1 MSLQKRFKSRYP
13 KANFADFKT
22 EDFFGKPN
30 IFFHNKAGDEETAV
44 FDDDGKDF
52 RSSIYFS
59 KEMKRQLGLA
69 PGFPLELTHNPNP
82 KLEIPAVPFNSE
94 TRESGA
100 LKDALVQQEIYVTP
114 SDKFKIKFRDIFTDT
129 VITHRSSH
137 ESRRWLA
144 GPNFEYFPQQLNF
157 AFFCATT
164 GCGLSRRI
172 LFEDKMRD
180 GKNDLT
186 DSELILPP
194 QVRSFFWFHVYF
206 TVRRILFELGGVQ
219 NSLPLPG
226 DSAFSQTENKYDIP
240 SFERI
245 CAEFGIS
252 PNADFRFTRGSNHDL
267 GSVFEYFTN
276 SGYIKTPFKYPS
288 KETKF
293 EDEGGRASDGNL
305 VPYIENTEARNQYEY
320 FLCPVSHGLTSA
332 GLSRINQSI
341 ESFCY
346 AILGSQ
352 VDARSSI
359 SGSQGSAI
367 ETQRQFLS
375 MVEDAIRNPDI
386 SKSVQRFQ
394 LAIESAKVRLDLAI
408 SPGLWLLPSKMVV
421 NTESVVG
428 YNNKLKK
435 ATSFMRIGV
444 NSDLNIPVRRS
455 APKHNFGSGA
465 VKLPHSGVET
475 QETKETRVPKSDS
488 EAGVKL
494 RTKEKQVPKSDSD
507 NKREASE
514 AAGEASDSKAGA
526 KLRTHCFNFA
536 RDQFE
541 CFDYCRRWVS
551 LVSFQMN
558 LSLLFGAFD
567 LLLSRSDYARTNTGW
582 LNFQKIIH
590 PVFIFNESTIPSE
603 GLWPEPSSEL
613 YEFATLRL
621 FASFVYDFVAI
632 KSPLNLTSLNK
643 FEIPRGRHA
652 NR

>member
-1 MSLQKRFKSRYP
+1 MSLQKRFKARYP

-22 EDFFGKPN
+22 DFFGKPN
-30 IFFHNKAGDEETAV
+30 IFFHSEAHKAGDSEAGDEGTTV

-82 KLEIPAVPFNSE
+82 KLKIPAVPFNSE
-94 TRESGA
+94 T
-100 LKDALVQQEIYVTP
+100 LNTIKDNLVQQEIYVTP
-114 SDKFKIKFRDIFTDT
+114 SEKFKIKFRDIFTDT

-144 GPNFEYFPQQLNF
+144 GPNFEYWPQTLNF

-164 GCGLSRRI
+164 GCGVSRRI

-186 DSELILPP
+186 DSELKLPP

-219 NSLPLPG
+219 NSPPLPG
-226 DSAFSQTENKYDIP
+226 DTAFSQTENKYDIP

-252 PNADFRFTRGSNHDL
+252 PNADFRFTRGDNHGL

-276 SGYIKTPFKYPS
+276 SGYTKTPFKYPS

-352 VDARSSI
+352 VDVRSSI
-359 SGSQGSAI
+359 AGFQGSAI

-435 ATSFMRIGV
+435 ATS
-444 NSDLNIPVRRS
+444 L
-455 APKHNFGSGA
+455 
-465 VKLPHSGVET
+465 
-475 QETKETRVPKSDS
+475 
-488 EAGVKL
+488 
-494 RTKEKQVPKSDSD
+494 
-507 NKREASE
+507 
-514 AAGEASDSKAGA
+514 
-526 KLRTHCFNFA
+526 
-536 RDQFE
+536 
-541 CFDYCRRWVS
+541 
-551 LVSFQMN
+551 
-558 LSLLFGAFD
+558 
-567 LLLSRSDYARTNTGW
+567 
-582 LNFQKIIH
+582 
-590 PVFIFNESTIPSE
+590 
-603 GLWPEPSSEL
+603 
-613 YEFATLRL
+613 
-621 FASFVYDFVAI
+621 
-632 KSPLNLTSLNK
+632 
-643 FEIPRGRHA
+643 
-652 NR
+652 

>member
-94 TRESGA
+94 AGEAIETREAGGTGA

-114 SDKFKIKFRDIFTDT
+114 SDKFKIKFRDIFSDT
-129 VITHRSSH
+129 VITHISSH

-144 GPNFEYFPQQLNF
+144 GPNFEYYPQQLNF

-164 GCGLSRRI
+164 GCGVSRRI

-206 TVRRILFELGGVQ
+206 TVRRILFEL
-219 NSLPLPG
+219 PG
-226 DSAFSQTENKYDIP
+226 DPAFSQTENKYDIP

-252 PNADFRFTRGSNHDL
+252 PNADFRFTKGDNHGL

-276 SGYIKTPFKYPS
+276 SGYFKAPYEYPS

-352 VDARSSI
+352 VDVRSSI
-359 SGSQGSAI
+359 AGSQGSSI

-375 MVEDAIRNPDI
+375 MVEDAIRNPDLG
-386 SKSVQRFQ
+386 KSVQRFQ

-408 SPGLWLLPSKMVV
+408 SPGTWLLPSKMVV

-435 ATSFMRIGV
+435 ATSFMRIGI

-455 APKHNFGSGA
+455 TQKHNFGSGA

-475 QETKETRVPKSDS
+475 QETKETRLVKS
-488 EAGVKL
+488 E
-494 RTKEKQVPKSDSD
+494 TKEKQVPKSETIDS
-507 NKREASE
+507 K
-514 AAGEASDSKAGA
+514 AGEASETKTVSTSHETNLNVLIIVAGGLA
-526 KLRTHCFNFA
+526 WF
-536 RDQFE
+536 
-541 CFDYCRRWVS
+541 
-551 LVSFQMN
+551 
-558 LSLLFGAFD
+558 LF
-567 LLLSRSDYARTNTGW
+567 R
-582 LNFQKIIH
+582 
-590 PVFIFNESTIPSE
+590 
-603 GLWPEPSSEL
+603 
-613 YEFATLRL
+613 
-621 FASFVYDFVAI
+621 
-632 KSPLNLTSLNK
+632 
-643 FEIPRGRHA
+643 
-652 NR
+652 

>member
-1 MSLQKRFKSRYP
+1 MSLQKRFKARYP

-22 EDFFGKPN
+22 GDFFGEPN
-30 IFFHNKAGDEETAV
+30 IFFHNKAGDSEAGDEGTTV

-94 TRESGA
+94 AATGA
-100 LKDALVQQEIYVTP
+100 LKEALVQQEIYVTP
-114 SDKFKIKFRDIFTDT
+114 SEKFKIKFRDIFTDT

-144 GPNFEYFPQQLNF
+144 GPNFEYWPQTLNF
-157 AFFCATT
+157 AFFVATT
-164 GCGLSRRI
+164 GCGVSRRI

-186 DSELILPP
+186 DSELKLPP

-206 TVRRILFELGGVQ
+206 TVRRILFELGGPQ

-226 DSAFSQTENKYDIP
+226 DTAFSQTENKYDIP

-252 PNADFRFTRGSNHDL
+252 PNADFRFTRGDNHGL

-276 SGYIKTPFKYPS
+276 SGYTKTPFKYPS

-305 VPYIENTEARNQYEY
+305 VPYIQNTEARNQYEY

-352 VDARSSI
+352 VDVRSSI
-359 SGSQGSAI
+359 SGSQVSAI

-435 ATSFMRIGV
+435 ATTFMRIGI

-455 APKHNFGSGA
+455 ALKHNLGSRA

-475 QETKETRVPKSDS
+475 QNNNQENKATENPAKQQATATKNPATADAEPGKPEKAKTVSTS
-488 EAGVKL
+488 HENNLNVLIIIAGGL
-494 RTKEKQVPKSDSD
+494 
-507 NKREASE
+507 AW
-514 AAGEASDSKAGA
+514 
-526 KLRTHCFNFA
+526 F
-536 RDQFE
+536 
-541 CFDYCRRWVS
+541 
-551 LVSFQMN
+551 
-558 LSLLFGAFD
+558 LF
-567 LLLSRSDYARTNTGW
+567 R
-582 LNFQKIIH
+582 
-590 PVFIFNESTIPSE
+590 
-603 GLWPEPSSEL
+603 
-613 YEFATLRL
+613 
-621 FASFVYDFVAI
+621 
-632 KSPLNLTSLNK
+632 
-643 FEIPRGRHA
+643 
-652 NR
+652 

>member
-1 MSLQKRFKSRYP
+1 MSLQKRFKARYP

-30 IFFHNKAGDEETAV
+30 IFFREGDEGTTV

-52 RSSIYFS
+52 RLSIYFS

-94 TRESGA
+94 VSETGA
-100 LKDALVQQEIYVTP
+100 ALHTLKDALVQQEIYVTP
-114 SDKFKIKFRDIFTDT
+114 REKFKIKFRDIFTDT

-144 GPNFEYFPQQLNF
+144 GPNFEYWPQQLNF
-157 AFFCATT
+157 AFFIATT
-164 GCGLSRRI
+164 GCGVSRRI

-206 TVRRILFELGGVQ
+206 TVRRILFELGGPQ

-226 DSAFSQTENKYDIP
+226 DTAFSQTENKYDIP

-252 PNADFRFTRGSNHDL
+252 PNADFRFTRGDNHGL

-276 SGYIKTPFKYPS
+276 SGYTKTPFKYPS

-305 VPYIENTEARNQYEY
+305 VPYIQNTEARNQYEY

-352 VDARSSI
+352 VDVRSAI
-359 SGSQGSAI
+359 AGSQGSAI

-375 MVEDAIRNPDI
+375 MVEDAIRNPEI

-435 ATSFMRIGV
+435 ATTFMRIGV

-455 APKHNFGSGA
+455 APKHNLGSRA

-475 QETKETRVPKSDS
+475 RVVKSDS
-488 EAGVKL
+488 GARAKL
-494 RTKEKQVPKSDSD
+494 RTKEKQVAKSKTSDREFGDREYGDREYGDSGAGVT
-507 NKREASE
+507 KETSE
-514 AAGEASDSKAGA
+514 AGA
-526 KLRTHCFNFA
+526 KLRAKT
-536 RDQFE
+536 
-541 CFDYCRRWVS
+541 VS
-551 LVSFQMN
+551 TSHENN
-558 LSLLFGAFD
+558 LNVLIIVAGGLAWFLF
-567 LLLSRSDYARTNTGW
+567 R
-582 LNFQKIIH
+582 
-590 PVFIFNESTIPSE
+590 
-603 GLWPEPSSEL
+603 
-613 YEFATLRL
+613 
-621 FASFVYDFVAI
+621 
-632 KSPLNLTSLNK
+632 
-643 FEIPRGRHA
+643 
-652 NR
+652 

>member
-1 MSLQKRFKSRYP
+1 MSLQKRFKARYP

-22 EDFFGKPN
+22 GDFFGKPN
-30 IFFHNKAGDEETAV
+30 IFFQEGDEGTTV

-52 RSSIYFS
+52 RSSIRFS

-69 PGFPLELTHNPNP
+69 PGFPLELTYNPNP

-100 LKDALVQQEIYVTP
+100 LKDNLVQQEIYVTP
-114 SDKFKIKFRDIFTDT
+114 SEKFKINFRDIFTDT

-144 GPNFEYFPQQLNF
+144 GPNFEYWPQTLNF
-157 AFFCATT
+157 AFFIATT
-164 GCGLSRRI
+164 GCGVSRRI
-172 LFEDKMRD
+172 LFEDKMRE

-186 DSELILPP
+186 DSELKIPP

-206 TVRRILFELGGVQ
+206 TVRRILFELGGPQ

-226 DSAFSQTENKYDIP
+226 DTAFSQTENKYDIP
-240 SFERI
+240 SFKRI

-252 PNADFRFTRGSNHDL
+252 PNSDFRFTRGDNHGL
-267 GSVFEYFTN
+267 GSVFEYFSY
-276 SGYIKTPFKYPS
+276 SGYTKTPFKYPS

-293 EDEGGRASDGNL
+293 ADEGGRASDGNL

-320 FLCPVSHGLTSA
+320 FLYPVSHGLTSA

-352 VDARSSI
+352 VDVRSSI

-375 MVEDAIRNPDI
+375 MVEDAIRNPEI

-394 LAIESAKVRLDLAI
+394 LAIQSAKVRLDLAI

-435 ATSFMRIGV
+435 ATTFMRIGV

-455 APKHNFGSGA
+455 NQKHNLGSRA

-475 QETKETRVPKSDS
+475 QDS
-488 EAGVKL
+488 GAGAKL
-494 RTKEKQVPKSDSD
+494 RTKEKQVVKSRT
-507 NKREASE
+507 KETQV
-514 AAGEASDSKAGA
+514 SKSNSGAGA
-526 KLRTHCFNFA
+526 KHRTRET
-536 RDQFE
+536 RDSETGEAASETKTFSTSHE
-541 CFDYCRRWVS
+541 T
-551 LVSFQMN
+551 N
-558 LSLLFGAFD
+558 LNILIIVAGGLAWFLF
-567 LLLSRSDYARTNTGW
+567 R
-582 LNFQKIIH
+582 
-590 PVFIFNESTIPSE
+590 
-603 GLWPEPSSEL
+603 
-613 YEFATLRL
+613 
-621 FASFVYDFVAI
+621 
-632 KSPLNLTSLNK
+632 
-643 FEIPRGRHA
+643 
-652 NR
+652 

>member
-1 MSLQKRFKSRYP
+1 MSLQKRFKARYP

-22 EDFFGKPN
+22 GDFFGKPN
-30 IFFHNKAGDEETAV
+30 IFFHNKAGEGTTV

-82 KLEIPAVPFNSE
+82 KLEIPAVPFHSK
-94 TRESGA
+94 TRET
-100 LKDALVQQEIYVTP
+100 LNTIKDNLVQQEIYVTP
-114 SDKFKIKFRDIFTDT
+114 SEKFKINFRDIFTDT

-144 GPNFEYFPQQLNF
+144 GPNFEYWPQTLNF
-157 AFFCATT
+157 AFFIATT
-164 GCGLSRRI
+164 GCGVSRRI

-186 DSELILPP
+186 DSELKLPP

-206 TVRRILFELGGVQ
+206 TVRRILFELGGPQ

-226 DSAFSQTENKYDIP
+226 DTAFSQTENKYDIP

-252 PNADFRFTRGSNHDL
+252 PNADFRFTRGDNHGL
-267 GSVFEYFTN
+267 GSVFEYFSY
-276 SGYIKTPFKYPS
+276 SGYTKTPFKYPS

-352 VDARSSI
+352 VDVRSSI

-455 APKHNFGSGA
+455 ALKHNLGSRA

-475 QETKETRVPKSDS
+475 QETKEKQVVKSNS
-488 EAGVKL
+488 GAGAKH
-494 RTKEKQVPKSDSD
+494 RTKETQVPKSKTSETRDS
-507 NKREASE
+507 ETGE
-514 AAGEASDSKAGA
+514 AA
-526 KLRTHCFNFA
+526 
-536 RDQFE
+536 
-541 CFDYCRRWVS
+541 
-551 LVSFQMN
+551 
-558 LSLLFGAFD
+558 
-567 LLLSRSDYARTNTGW
+567 
-582 LNFQKIIH
+582 
-590 PVFIFNESTIPSE
+590 NETRE
-603 GLWPEPSSEL
+603 SSETKTVSTSHETNL
-613 YEFATLRL
+613 NVLIIVAGGLAWFL
-621 FASFVYDFVAI
+621 F
-632 KSPLNLTSLNK
+632 
-643 FEIPRGRHA
+643 R
-652 NR
+652 

>member
-1 MSLQKRFKSRYP
+1 MSLQKRFKTRYP

-30 IFFHNKAGDEETAV
+30 IFFREGDSEAGYEETAV

-82 KLEIPAVPFNSE
+82 KLEIPAVPFHSDNSDSE
-94 TRESGA
+94 AGEAAGA

-114 SDKFKIKFRDIFTDT
+114 SDKFKIKFRDIFSDT
-129 VITHRSSH
+129 MITHRSSH

-144 GPNFEYFPQQLNF
+144 GPNFEYYPQQLNF
-157 AFFCATT
+157 AFYCATT
-164 GCGLSRRI
+164 GCGVSQRI

-194 QVRSFFWFHVYF
+194 QVRNFFWFHVYF

-219 NSLPLPG
+219 NSLALPG

-240 SFERI
+240 SFNRI

-252 PNADFRFTRGSNHDL
+252 PNADFRFTKGNNHGL
-267 GSVFEYFTN
+267 GSVFKSFTY
-276 SGYIKTPFKYPS
+276 SGYFKTPSKYPD
-288 KETKF
+288 KTAKF

-320 FLCPVSHGLTSA
+320 FLCPISHGLTSA

-341 ESFCY
+341 ESFCF

-352 VDARSSI
+352 VNVRSSI
-359 SGSQGSAI
+359 AGSQGSSI
-367 ETQRQFLS
+367 ETQREFLS
-375 MVEDAIRNPDI
+375 LVEDAIRNPDLG
-386 SKSVQRFQ
+386 KSVQRFQ
-394 LAIESAKVRLDLAI
+394 LAIESARVRLDLAI
-408 SPGLWLLPSKMVV
+408 SPGTWLLPSKMVV

-435 ATSFMRIGV
+435 ATSFMKIGV

-455 APKHNFGSGA
+455 TPKHNFGPGA

-475 QETKETRVPKSDS
+475 RNNYQETKETRVVKSEKSDS
-488 EAGVKL
+488 EAGV
-494 RTKEKQVPKSDSD
+494 
-507 NKREASE
+507 ASE
-514 AAGEASDSKAGA
+514 AKTVSTSHETNLNVLIIIAGGIAW
-526 KLRTHCFNFA
+526 F
-536 RDQFE
+536 
-541 CFDYCRRWVS
+541 
-551 LVSFQMN
+551 
-558 LSLLFGAFD
+558 LF
-567 LLLSRSDYARTNTGW
+567 R
-582 LNFQKIIH
+582 
-590 PVFIFNESTIPSE
+590 
-603 GLWPEPSSEL
+603 
-613 YEFATLRL
+613 
-621 FASFVYDFVAI
+621 
-632 KSPLNLTSLNK
+632 
-643 FEIPRGRHA
+643 
-652 NR
+652 

>member
-30 IFFHNKAGDEETAV
+30 IFFHNKAGEASEADEETAV

-52 RSSIYFS
+52 RPSIYFS

-94 TRESGA
+94 ALNT

-114 SDKFKIKFRDIFTDT
+114 SEKFKIKFRDIFTDT

-144 GPNFEYFPQQLNF
+144 GPNFEYWPQQLNF
-157 AFFCATT
+157 AFFAATT
-164 GCGLSRRI
+164 GCGVSRRI

-186 DSELILPP
+186 DSELKLPP

-206 TVRRILFELGGVQ
+206 TVRRILFELGRVQ

-252 PNADFRFTRGSNHDL
+252 PNADFRFTRGGNHGL

-276 SGYIKTPFKYPS
+276 SGYTKTPFKYPS

-293 EDEGGRASDGNL
+293 EDEGGRASNGNL
-305 VPYIENTEARNQYEY
+305 VPYIQNTEARNQYEY

-352 VDARSSI
+352 VDVRSSI

-394 LAIESAKVRLDLAI
+394 LVIESAKVRLDLAI

-435 ATSFMRIGV
+435 ATRRMRIGV
-444 NSDLNIPVRRS
+444 NSDLIIPVRRS
-455 APKHNFGSGA
+455 ASKHNLGSRT

-475 QETKETRVPKSDS
+475 QDS
-488 EAGVKL
+488 EAGATAELEKAKL
-494 RTKEKQVPKSDSD
+494 RTKEKQVVKSGSDSEASKAAGVTKEKQVPKSET
-507 NKREASE
+507 REASGTKTVSTSHE
-514 AAGEASDSKAGA
+514 TNLNVLIIVAGGLAW
-526 KLRTHCFNFA
+526 F
-536 RDQFE
+536 
-541 CFDYCRRWVS
+541 
-551 LVSFQMN
+551 
-558 LSLLFGAFD
+558 LF
-567 LLLSRSDYARTNTGW
+567 R
-582 LNFQKIIH
+582 
-590 PVFIFNESTIPSE
+590 
-603 GLWPEPSSEL
+603 
-613 YEFATLRL
+613 
-621 FASFVYDFVAI
+621 
-632 KSPLNLTSLNK
+632 
-643 FEIPRGRHA
+643 
-652 NR
+652 

>member
-1 MSLQKRFKSRYP
+1 MSLQKRFKARYP

-22 EDFFGKPN
+22 GDFFGKPN
-30 IFFHNKAGDEETAV
+30 IFFQKGDEGTTV

-100 LKDALVQQEIYVTP
+100 LKDNLVQQEIYVTP
-114 SDKFKIKFRDIFTDT
+114 SEKFKINFRDIFTDT

-144 GPNFEYFPQQLNF
+144 GPNFEYWPQTLNF
-157 AFFCATT
+157 AFFIATT
-164 GCGLSRRI
+164 GCGVSRRI

-186 DSELILPP
+186 DSELKIPP

-206 TVRRILFELGGVQ
+206 TVRRILFELGGPQ

-226 DSAFSQTENKYDIP
+226 DTAFSQTENKYDIP
-240 SFERI
+240 SFKRI

-252 PNADFRFTRGSNHDL
+252 PNADFRFTRGDNHGL
-267 GSVFEYFTN
+267 GSVFEYFSY
-276 SGYIKTPFKYPS
+276 SGYTKTPFKYPS

-352 VDARSSI
+352 VDVRSSI

-394 LAIESAKVRLDLAI
+394 LAIQSAKVRLDLAI

-435 ATSFMRIGV
+435 ATTFMRIGV

-455 APKHNFGSGA
+455 TQKHNLGSRA

-475 QETKETRVPKSDS
+475 QDS
-488 EAGVKL
+488 G
-494 RTKEKQVPKSDSD
+494 
-507 NKREASE
+507 
-514 AAGEASDSKAGA
+514 AGA
-526 KLRTHCFNFA
+526 KLRTKKKQVVKSRTKETQVSKSKTRET
-536 RDQFE
+536 RD
-541 CFDYCRRWVS
+541 
-551 LVSFQMN
+551 
-558 LSLLFGAFD
+558 
-567 LLLSRSDYARTNTGW
+567 
-582 LNFQKIIH
+582 
-590 PVFIFNESTIPSE
+590 SE
-603 GLWPEPSSEL
+603 TRESSETKTVSTSHETNL
-613 YEFATLRL
+613 NVLIIVAGGLAWFL
-621 FASFVYDFVAI
+621 F
-632 KSPLNLTSLNK
+632 
-643 FEIPRGRHA
+643 R
-652 NR
+652 

>member
-1 MSLQKRFKSRYP
+1 MSLQKRFKARYP

-22 EDFFGKPN
+22 GDFFGKPN
-30 IFFHNKAGDEETAV
+30 IFFHNKAGDSEARDEETAV

-59 KEMKRQLGLA
+59 KEMKTQLGLA

-82 KLEIPAVPFNSE
+82 KLEIPAVSFNSE
-94 TRESGA
+94 IREA
-100 LKDALVQQEIYVTP
+100 YTLKDALVQQEIYVTP
-114 SDKFKIKFRDIFTDT
+114 REKFKIKFRDFFTDT

-144 GPNFEYFPQQLNF
+144 GPNFEYWPQTLNF

-164 GCGLSRRI
+164 GCGVSRRI
-172 LFEDKMRD
+172 LIKDKMRD

-186 DSELILPP
+186 DSELKLPP

-206 TVRRILFELGGVQ
+206 TVRRILFELGGPQ

-226 DSAFSQTENKYDIP
+226 DTAFSQTEKKYDIP
-240 SFERI
+240 YFERI

-252 PNADFRFTRGSNHDL
+252 PNADFRFTRGDNHGL

-276 SGYIKTPFKYPS
+276 SGYTKTPFKYPS

-305 VPYIENTEARNQYEY
+305 VPYIQNTEARNQYEY

-332 GLSRINQSI
+332 GLSRVNQSI

-352 VDARSSI
+352 VDVRSSI
-359 SGSQGSAI
+359 AGSQGSAI

-435 ATSFMRIGV
+435 ATTFMRIGI

-455 APKHNFGSGA
+455 APKHNLGSRA

-475 QETKETRVPKSDS
+475 PE
-488 EAGVKL
+488 
-494 RTKEKQVPKSDSD
+494 TKEKQVVKSKTSDREFGDREYGDSGARVT
-507 NKREASE
+507 KETSEASE
-514 AAGEASDSKAGA
+514 AKTVSTSHETNLNVLIIVAGGLAW
-526 KLRTHCFNFA
+526 F
-536 RDQFE
+536 
-541 CFDYCRRWVS
+541 
-551 LVSFQMN
+551 
-558 LSLLFGAFD
+558 LF
-567 LLLSRSDYARTNTGW
+567 R
-582 LNFQKIIH
+582 
-590 PVFIFNESTIPSE
+590 
-603 GLWPEPSSEL
+603 
-613 YEFATLRL
+613 
-621 FASFVYDFVAI
+621 
-632 KSPLNLTSLNK
+632 
-643 FEIPRGRHA
+643 
-652 NR
+652 

>member
-1 MSLQKRFKSRYP
+1 MSLQKRFKARYP

-22 EDFFGKPN
+22 GDFFGKTN
-30 IFFHNKAGDEETAV
+30 IFFHNKAGDSEAGDEGTTV

-69 PGFPLELTHNPNP
+69 PGFPLELCHNPNP

-94 TRESGA
+94 AVGIGT

-114 SDKFKIKFRDIFTDT
+114 SEKFKIKFRDIFTDT

-144 GPNFEYFPQQLNF
+144 GPNFEYWPQTLNF
-157 AFFCATT
+157 AFFVATT
-164 GCGLSRRI
+164 GCGVSRRI

-186 DSELILPP
+186 DSELKLPP

-206 TVRRILFELGGVQ
+206 TVRRILFELFGPQ

-226 DSAFSQTENKYDIP
+226 DTAFSQTENKYDIP

-252 PNADFRFTRGSNHDL
+252 PNTDFRFTRGDNHGL

-276 SGYIKTPFKYPS
+276 SGYTKTPFKYPS

-352 VDARSSI
+352 VDVRSSI
-359 SGSQGSAI
+359 AGSQGSAI

-455 APKHNFGSGA
+455 ALKHNLGSRA

-475 QETKETRVPKSDS
+475 RVVKSETKEKQVVKSDSDS
-488 EAGVKL
+488 EAG
-494 RTKEKQVPKSDSD
+494 
-507 NKREASE
+507 E
-514 AAGEASDSKAGA
+514 AAGVTSDRESGDRESGDRESGDSGAGVT
-526 KLRTHCFNFA
+526 KETKT
-536 RDQFE
+536 
-541 CFDYCRRWVS
+541 VS
-551 LVSFQMN
+551 TSHETN
-558 LSLLFGAFD
+558 LNVLIIVAGGLAWFLF
-567 LLLSRSDYARTNTGW
+567 R
-582 LNFQKIIH
+582 
-590 PVFIFNESTIPSE
+590 
-603 GLWPEPSSEL
+603 
-613 YEFATLRL
+613 
-621 FASFVYDFVAI
+621 
-632 KSPLNLTSLNK
+632 
-643 FEIPRGRHA
+643 
-652 NR
+652 

>member
-1 MSLQKRFKSRYP
+1 MSLQKRFKARYP

-30 IFFHNKAGDEETAV
+30 IFFHNKAGDGTAV

-52 RSSIYFS
+52 RPSIRFS

-82 KLEIPAVPFNSE
+82 KLEIPAVPFHSE
-94 TRESGA
+94 AATGA
-100 LKDALVQQEIYVTP
+100 LKEALVEQEIYVTP

-144 GPNFEYFPQQLNF
+144 GPNFEYWPQTLNF

-164 GCGLSRRI
+164 GCGVSRRI

-186 DSELILPP
+186 DSELKIPP

-206 TVRRILFELGGVQ
+206 TVRRILFELGGPQ

-226 DSAFSQTENKYDIP
+226 DTAFSQTENKYDIP

-252 PNADFRFTRGSNHDL
+252 PNADFRFKRGDNHGL
-267 GSVFEYFTN
+267 GSVFEYFSY
-276 SGYIKTPFKYPS
+276 SGYTKTPFKYPS

-305 VPYIENTEARNQYEY
+305 VPYIENIEARNQYEY

-352 VDARSSI
+352 VDVRSSI

-394 LAIESAKVRLDLAI
+394 LAIQSAKVRLDLAI

-435 ATSFMRIGV
+435 ATTFMRIGV

-455 APKHNFGSGA
+455 AQKHNLGSRA

-475 QETKETRVPKSDS
+475 QNSVAGATADAEKAKIRTKETQVVKSEKSEKIEKNEKS
-488 EAGVKL
+488 EAKAVSTSHENNL
-494 RTKEKQVPKSDSD
+494 NVLIIV
-507 NKREASE
+507 
-514 AAGEASDSKAGA
+514 AGA
-526 KLRTHCFNFA
+526 LAWF
-536 RDQFE
+536 
-541 CFDYCRRWVS
+541 
-551 LVSFQMN
+551 
-558 LSLLFGAFD
+558 LF
-567 LLLSRSDYARTNTGW
+567 R
-582 LNFQKIIH
+582 
-590 PVFIFNESTIPSE
+590 
-603 GLWPEPSSEL
+603 
-613 YEFATLRL
+613 
-621 FASFVYDFVAI
+621 
-632 KSPLNLTSLNK
+632 
-643 FEIPRGRHA
+643 
-652 NR
+652 

>member
-1 MSLQKRFKSRYP
+1 MSLQKRFKARYP

-22 EDFFGKPN
+22 GDFFGKPN
-30 IFFHNKAGDEETAV
+30 IFFQEGDEGTTV

-69 PGFPLELTHNPNP
+69 PGFPLELTYNPNP

-94 TRESGA
+94 ADNTET
-100 LKDALVQQEIYVTP
+100 LNTIKDNLVQQEIYVTP

-144 GPNFEYFPQQLNF
+144 GPNFEYWPQTLNF
-157 AFFCATT
+157 VFYCATT
-164 GCGLSRRI
+164 GCGVSRRI

-186 DSELILPP
+186 DSELKIPP

-206 TVRRILFELGGVQ
+206 TVRRILFELGGPQ

-226 DSAFSQTENKYDIP
+226 DTAFSQTENKYDIP

-252 PNADFRFTRGSNHDL
+252 PNADFRFTRGDNHGL
-267 GSVFEYFTN
+267 GSVFEYFSY
-276 SGYIKTPFKYPS
+276 SGYTKTPFKYPS

-332 GLSRINQSI
+332 GLSRNNQSI

-352 VDARSSI
+352 VDVRSSI
-359 SGSQGSAI
+359 AGSQGSAI

-455 APKHNFGSGA
+455 APNHNLGSRA

-475 QETKETRVPKSDS
+475 RVVKS
-488 EAGVKL
+488 
-494 RTKEKQVPKSDSD
+494 RTKEKQVVKSKTSEKSKTTETRDSETGD
-507 NKREASE
+507 SGAGVTKETSE
-514 AAGEASDSKAGA
+514 TKTVSTSHETNLNVLIIVAGGLAW
-526 KLRTHCFNFA
+526 F
-536 RDQFE
+536 
-541 CFDYCRRWVS
+541 
-551 LVSFQMN
+551 
-558 LSLLFGAFD
+558 LF
-567 LLLSRSDYARTNTGW
+567 R
-582 LNFQKIIH
+582 
-590 PVFIFNESTIPSE
+590 
-603 GLWPEPSSEL
+603 
-613 YEFATLRL
+613 
-621 FASFVYDFVAI
+621 
-632 KSPLNLTSLNK
+632 
-643 FEIPRGRHA
+643 
-652 NR
+652 

>member
-1 MSLQKRFKSRYP
+1 MSLQKRFKARYP

-22 EDFFGKPN
+22 GDFFGKPN
-30 IFFHNKAGDEETAV
+30 IFFQEGDEGTTV

-94 TRESGA
+94 ALNT

-114 SDKFKIKFRDIFTDT
+114 SEKFKIKFRDNFTDT

-144 GPNFEYFPQQLNF
+144 GPNFEYWPQQLNF
-157 AFFCATT
+157 AFFAAKT
-164 GCGLSRRI
+164 GCGVSRRI
-172 LFEDKMRD
+172 LIEDKMRD

-186 DSELILPP
+186 DSELKLPP

-226 DSAFSQTENKYDIP
+226 DSAFSQRENKYDIP

-252 PNADFRFTRGSNHDL
+252 PNADFRFTRGDNHGL

-276 SGYIKTPFKYPS
+276 SGYTKTPFKYPS

-352 VDARSSI
+352 VDVRSSI
-359 SGSQGSAI
+359 AGSQGSAI

-435 ATSFMRIGV
+435 ATTFMRIGV

-455 APKHNFGSGA
+455 ALKHNLGSRA

-475 QETKETRVPKSDS
+475 QETKEKQVVKS
-488 EAGVKL
+488 K
-494 RTKEKQVPKSDSD
+494 TKETQVPKSETSD
-507 NKREASE
+507 REFGDRESGVA
-514 AAGEASDSKAGA
+514 AAGVTKETKTVSTSHETNLNVLIIVAGGLA
-526 KLRTHCFNFA
+526 WF
-536 RDQFE
+536 
-541 CFDYCRRWVS
+541 
-551 LVSFQMN
+551 
-558 LSLLFGAFD
+558 LF
-567 LLLSRSDYARTNTGW
+567 R
-582 LNFQKIIH
+582 
-590 PVFIFNESTIPSE
+590 
-603 GLWPEPSSEL
+603 
-613 YEFATLRL
+613 
-621 FASFVYDFVAI
+621 
-632 KSPLNLTSLNK
+632 
-643 FEIPRGRHA
+643 
-652 NR
+652 

>member
-1 MSLQKRFKSRYP
+1 MSLQKRFKARYP

-22 EDFFGKPN
+22 GDFFGKPN
-30 IFFHNKAGDEETAV
+30 IFFQEGDEGTTV

-52 RSSIYFS
+52 RSSIRFS

-69 PGFPLELTHNPNP
+69 PGFPLELTHNSNP
-82 KLEIPAVPFNSE
+82 KLEMPAVPFHDE

-100 LKDALVQQEIYVTP
+100 LKDNLVEQEIYVTP

-129 VITHRSSH
+129 VISHRSSH

-144 GPNFEYFPQQLNF
+144 GPNLEYWSQTLNF

-164 GCGLSRRI
+164 GCGVSRRI
-172 LFEDKMRD
+172 LIEDKMRD

-186 DSELILPP
+186 DSELKIPP

-226 DSAFSQTENKYDIP
+226 DTAFSQTENKYDIP

-252 PNADFRFTRGSNHDL
+252 PNADFRFTRGDNHGL
-267 GSVFEYFTN
+267 GSVFEYFSY
-276 SGYIKTPFKYPS
+276 SGYTKTPFKYPS

-352 VDARSSI
+352 VDVRSSI

-375 MVEDAIRNPDI
+375 MVEDAIRNPEI

-394 LAIESAKVRLDLAI
+394 LAIQSAKVRLDLAI

-455 APKHNFGSGA
+455 APKHNLGSRA

-475 QETKETRVPKSDS
+475 QNSV
-488 EAGVKL
+488 AGATADAEPGKPEKAKL
-494 RTKEKQVPKSDSD
+494 RTKETKVVKSEKSEKSDSD
-507 NKREASE
+507 RES
-514 AAGEASDSKAGA
+514 GEAVGAKTVSTSHENNLNVLIIVAGA
-526 KLRTHCFNFA
+526 LAWF
-536 RDQFE
+536 
-541 CFDYCRRWVS
+541 
-551 LVSFQMN
+551 
-558 LSLLFGAFD
+558 LF
-567 LLLSRSDYARTNTGW
+567 R
-582 LNFQKIIH
+582 
-590 PVFIFNESTIPSE
+590 
-603 GLWPEPSSEL
+603 
-613 YEFATLRL
+613 
-621 FASFVYDFVAI
+621 
-632 KSPLNLTSLNK
+632 
-643 FEIPRGRHA
+643 
-652 NR
+652 

>member
-1 MSLQKRFKSRYP
+1 MSLQKRFKARYP

-22 EDFFGKPN
+22 GDFFGKPN
-30 IFFHNKAGDEETAV
+30 IFFHSEAGEGTTV

-52 RSSIYFS
+52 RSSIFFS

-94 TRESGA
+94 ADNSET
-100 LKDALVQQEIYVTP
+100 LNTIKDNLVEQEIYVTP
-114 SDKFKIKFRDIFTDT
+114 SEKFKINFRDIFTDT
-129 VITHRSSH
+129 VITHKSSH

-144 GPNFEYFPQQLNF
+144 GPNFEYWPQTLNF

-164 GCGLSRRI
+164 GCGVSRRI

-186 DSELILPP
+186 DSELKIPP

-206 TVRRILFELGGVQ
+206 TVRRILFELGGPQ

-226 DSAFSQTENKYDIP
+226 DTAFSQTENKYDIP

-252 PNADFRFTRGSNHDL
+252 PNADFRFTRGDNHGL
-267 GSVFEYFTN
+267 GSVFEYFSY
-276 SGYIKTPFKYPS
+276 SGYTKTPFKYPS

-352 VDARSSI
+352 VDVRSSI

-375 MVEDAIRNPDI
+375 MVEDAIRNPNI

-394 LAIESAKVRLDLAI
+394 LAIQSAKVRLNLAI

-435 ATSFMRIGV
+435 ATTFMRIGV

-455 APKHNFGSGA
+455 TQKHNLGSRA

-475 QETKETRVPKSDS
+475 QDS
-488 EAGVKL
+488 EAGAKL
-494 RTKEKQVPKSDSD
+494 RTKEKQVVKSITKETQVSKSKTRETRDSET
-507 NKREASE
+507 RE
-514 AAGEASDSKAGA
+514 
-526 KLRTHCFNFA
+526 
-536 RDQFE
+536 
-541 CFDYCRRWVS
+541 
-551 LVSFQMN
+551 
-558 LSLLFGAFD
+558 
-567 LLLSRSDYARTNTGW
+567 
-582 LNFQKIIH
+582 
-590 PVFIFNESTIPSE
+590 
-603 GLWPEPSSEL
+603 SSETKTVSTSHETNL
-613 YEFATLRL
+613 NVLIIVAGGLAWFL
-621 FASFVYDFVAI
+621 F
-632 KSPLNLTSLNK
+632 
-643 FEIPRGRHA
+643 R
-652 NR
+652 

>member
-1 MSLQKRFKSRYP
+1 MSLQKRFKARYP
-13 KANFADFKT
+13 KANFSDFKT

-30 IFFHNKAGDEETAV
+30 IFFHSEAGEGGEETAV

-69 PGFPLELTHNPNP
+69 PGFPLELCHNPNP
-82 KLEIPAVPFNSE
+82 KLEIPAVPFHSE
-94 TRESGA
+94 ALHA

-114 SDKFKIKFRDIFTDT
+114 RDKFKIKFRDIFTDT
-129 VITHRSSH
+129 VICHRSSA

-144 GPNFEYFPQQLNF
+144 GPNFEYWPQQLNF

-164 GCGLSRRI
+164 GCGVSQRI
-172 LFEDKMRD
+172 LFEDKTRD
-180 GKNDLT
+180 RKNDLT
-186 DSELILPP
+186 DSELNLPP

-219 NSLPLPG
+219 NSLALPG

-240 SFERI
+240 SFKRI

-252 PNADFRFTRGSNHDL
+252 PNADFRFTKGDNHGL

-276 SGYIKTPFKYPS
+276 SGYFKTPYKYPS
-288 KETKF
+288 KTAKF

-320 FLCPVSHGLTSA
+320 FICPISHGLTSA

-346 AILGSQ
+346 SILGAQ
-352 VDARSSI
+352 VNVRSSI
-359 SGSQGSAI
+359 TGSQGSSI
-367 ETQRQFLS
+367 ETQREFLGL
-375 MVEDAIRNPDI
+375 VEDAIRNPDI

-408 SPGLWLLPSKMVV
+408 SPGTWLLPSKMVV

-435 ATSFMRIGV
+435 ATRFMKIGV

-455 APKHNFGSGA
+455 VSKHNFRSSA
-465 VKLPHSGVET
+465 VKLPHSGVERKHIEVGT
-475 QETKETRVPKSDS
+475 SENKAKQAKQAETKETRVVKN
-488 EAGVKL
+488 EAKTVSPSHEINL
-494 RTKEKQVPKSDSD
+494 NVLIIV
-507 NKREASE
+507 
-514 AAGEASDSKAGA
+514 AGGLAW
-526 KLRTHCFNFA
+526 F
-536 RDQFE
+536 
-541 CFDYCRRWVS
+541 
-551 LVSFQMN
+551 
-558 LSLLFGAFD
+558 LF
-567 LLLSRSDYARTNTGW
+567 R
-582 LNFQKIIH
+582 
-590 PVFIFNESTIPSE
+590 
-603 GLWPEPSSEL
+603 
-613 YEFATLRL
+613 
-621 FASFVYDFVAI
+621 
-632 KSPLNLTSLNK
+632 
-643 FEIPRGRHA
+643 
-652 NR
+652 

>member
-13 KANFADFKT
+13 KANFANFKT

-30 IFFHNKAGDEETAV
+30 IFFREGDEETAV

-82 KLEIPAVPFNSE
+82 KLEIPAVPFHDE
-94 TRESGA
+94 AGGTGA
-100 LKDALVQQEIYVTP
+100 ALHTLKDNLVQQEIYVTP

-144 GPNFEYFPQQLNF
+144 GPNFEYYPQQLNF

-164 GCGLSRRI
+164 GCGISRRI

-226 DSAFSQTENKYDIP
+226 DPAFSQTENKYDIP

-252 PNADFRFTRGSNHDL
+252 PNADFRFTRGDNHGL

-276 SGYIKTPFKYPS
+276 SGYTKTPFKYPS

-352 VDARSSI
+352 LNVRSSI
-359 SGSQGSAI
+359 AGSQGSSI
-367 ETQRQFLS
+367 ETQREFLS
-375 MVEDAIRNPDI
+375 LVEDAIRNPDLG
-386 SKSVQRFQ
+386 KSVQRFQ

-408 SPGLWLLPSKMVV
+408 SPGTWLLPSKMVV

-435 ATSFMRIGV
+435 ATSFMKIGI

-455 APKHNFGSGA
+455 APKHNFGRGA
-465 VKLPHSGVET
+465 VNIPHSGVET
-475 QETKETRVPKSDS
+475 QETKETQVVQSEKSDS
-488 EAGVKL
+488 EAG
-494 RTKEKQVPKSDSD
+494 
-507 NKREASE
+507 
-514 AAGEASDSKAGA
+514 A
-526 KLRTHCFNFA
+526 KLRAKT
-536 RDQFE
+536 
-541 CFDYCRRWVS
+541 VS
-551 LVSFQMN
+551 TSHENN
-558 LSLLFGAFD
+558 LNVLIIIAGALAWFLF
-567 LLLSRSDYARTNTGW
+567 R
-582 LNFQKIIH
+582 
-590 PVFIFNESTIPSE
+590 
-603 GLWPEPSSEL
+603 
-613 YEFATLRL
+613 
-621 FASFVYDFVAI
+621 
-632 KSPLNLTSLNK
+632 
-643 FEIPRGRHA
+643 
-652 NR
+652 

>member
-1 MSLQKRFKSRYP
+1 M
-13 KANFADFKT
+13 
-22 EDFFGKPN
+22 FFQE
-30 IFFHNKAGDEETAV
+30 GDEGTTV
-44 FDDDGKDF
+44 FDDGGKDF

-94 TRESGA
+94 AGKASET
-100 LKDALVQQEIYVTP
+100 LNTIKDNLVQQEISVTP
-114 SDKFKIKFRDIFTDT
+114 REKFKINFRDIFTDT

-144 GPNFEYFPQQLNF
+144 GPNFEYWPQTLNF
-157 AFFCATT
+157 VFYCATT
-164 GCGLSRRI
+164 GCGVSRRI

-186 DSELILPP
+186 DSELKIPP

-206 TVRRILFELGGVQ
+206 TVRRILFELGGPQ

-226 DSAFSQTENKYDIP
+226 DTAFSQTENKYDIP

-252 PNADFRFTRGSNHDL
+252 PNADFRFTRGDNHGL
-267 GSVFEYFTN
+267 GSVFEYFSY
-276 SGYIKTPFKYPS
+276 SGYTKTPFKYPS

-352 VDARSSI
+352 VDIRSSI
-359 SGSQGSAI
+359 AGSQGSAI

-375 MVEDAIRNPDI
+375 MVENAIRNPDI

-455 APKHNFGSGA
+455 APNHNLGSRA

-475 QETKETRVPKSDS
+475 RVVKS
-488 EAGVKL
+488 
-494 RTKEKQVPKSDSD
+494 RTKEKQVVKSNS
-507 NKREASE
+507 
-514 AAGEASDSKAGA
+514 GAGA
-526 KLRTHCFNFA
+526 KHRTSEKSKTTET
-536 RDQFE
+536 RDRE
-541 CFDYCRRWVS
+541 SGVAAASETKTVS
-551 LVSFQMN
+551 TSHETN
-558 LSLLFGAFD
+558 LNVLIIVAGGLAWFLF
-567 LLLSRSDYARTNTGW
+567 R
-582 LNFQKIIH
+582 
-590 PVFIFNESTIPSE
+590 
-603 GLWPEPSSEL
+603 
-613 YEFATLRL
+613 
-621 FASFVYDFVAI
+621 
-632 KSPLNLTSLNK
+632 
-643 FEIPRGRHA
+643 
-652 NR
+652 